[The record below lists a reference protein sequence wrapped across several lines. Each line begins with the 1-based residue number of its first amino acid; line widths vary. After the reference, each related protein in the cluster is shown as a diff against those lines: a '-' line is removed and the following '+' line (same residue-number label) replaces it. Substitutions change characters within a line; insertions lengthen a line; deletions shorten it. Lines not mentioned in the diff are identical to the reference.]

1 MARAFHRTRAVGLNP
16 LTAGRRARAGSVEGQ
31 LEAPE
36 RALLVSLLEQTR
48 QLLESAAPAPVPP
61 APDGPEQDGLD
72 PIEAVE
78 AAMIADAQAALAGL
92 TGPGDD
98 PALHRLLPDAHRDDP
113 FAAAQFRQG
122 AQESV
127 RAGKVARIDAAL
139 AALETADERGRIT
152 LAPEAA
158 QAFLVAL
165 TDVRLVLG
173 QRLGLTVDGDV
184 EAVEE
189 ELANAPDDDPRI
201 PLVLAYDF
209 TTWLQESLA
218 GALLP

>member
-1 MARAFHRTRAVGLNP
+1 
-16 LTAGRRARAGSVEGQ
+16 
-31 LEAPE
+31 
-36 RALLVSLLEQTR
+36 R
-48 QLLESAAPAPVPP
+48 QLLESAAPPAPP
-61 APDGPEQDGLD
+61 ATAADVDPDDPPSD
-72 PIEAVE
+72 PIEAIE
-78 AAMIADAQAALAGL
+78 AAMISDVRAALAGL
-92 TGPGDD
+92 TGLGDD
-98 PALHRLLPDAHRDDP
+98 PALHRLLPDGHRDDP

-122 AQESV
+122 PGESV
-127 RAGKVARIDAAL
+127 RVGKVARIDVAL

-152 LAPEAA
+152 LDAVTA

-173 QRLGLTVDGDV
+173 QRLGLSGEGDV
-184 EAVEE
+184 EAVEA
-189 ELANAPDDDPRI
+189 ELADASEDDPRL

>member
-1 MARAFHRTRAVGLNP
+1 MARAFHRTRTLGLTP
-16 LTAGRRARAGSVEGQ
+16 GARARAGGVEGQ
-31 LEAPE
+31 LEEPE
-36 RALLVSLLEQTR
+36 RALLTSLFEQTR
-48 QLLESAAPAPVPP
+48 QLLESAAPPAVPEP
-61 APDGPEQDGLD
+61 SGLD
-72 PIEAVE
+72 LAALDPMEAIE
-78 AAMIADAQAALAGL
+78 AAMISDAQAALAGL

-122 AQESV
+122 AGESV
-127 RAGKVARIDAAL
+127 RAGKVARIDVAL
-139 AALETADERGRIT
+139 AALQTADERGRIT
-152 LAPEAA
+152 LSAEAA

-173 QRLGLTVDGDV
+173 QRLGLSVEGDV
-184 EAVEE
+184 EAVEA
-189 ELANAPDDDPRI
+189 ELAQTGEDDPRL